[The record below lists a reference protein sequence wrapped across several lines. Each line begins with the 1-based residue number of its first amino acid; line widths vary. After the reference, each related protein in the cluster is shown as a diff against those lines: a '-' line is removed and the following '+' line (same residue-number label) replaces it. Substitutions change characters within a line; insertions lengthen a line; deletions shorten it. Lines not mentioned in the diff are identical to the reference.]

1 MYLKLL
7 NNEKFIEK
15 INQENSR
22 KKRILS
28 YGREGLWKNDKKGM
42 KTQREK

>member
-22 KKRILS
+22 KKGYYLMV
-28 YGREGLWKNDKKGM
+28 GKVFGNMTKNV
-42 KTQREK
+42 